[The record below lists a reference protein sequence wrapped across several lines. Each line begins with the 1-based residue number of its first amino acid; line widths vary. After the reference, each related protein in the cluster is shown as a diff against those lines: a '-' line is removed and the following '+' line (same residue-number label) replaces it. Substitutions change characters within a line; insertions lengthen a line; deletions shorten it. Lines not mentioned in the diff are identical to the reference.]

1 MILCKITR
9 FSIESSNSDSAH
21 TAPCS
26 PNSSDVS
33 PSPPHLQLIM
43 NIEDEFGS
51 LQVEMEAQWRHT
63 TAIQESLD
71 TLLVCLGVID
81 NERQQGTPPSL
92 RLTALSNAWGI
103 PVFDGE
109 EDTPLPIV
117 HNCLKPR
124 VPPSFDGDR
133 AKGCTFMNSCILYQL
148 LCMVE
153 FQDDQ
158 AKIHWVLSYMKS
170 DCAAT
175 FANCTICYETKYN
188 SLHYGSWNA
197 FQKVFI
203 EIFCLENKSTHA
215 LMCLESDCY
224 FQGKQTVDAY
234 VDEFEDLIDLSGYS
248 DDLVIVLK
256 F

>member
-1 MILCKITR
+1 MILCKITH
-9 FSIESSNSDSAH
+9 FSIESSNSDLAH

-92 RLTALSNAWGI
+92 RLTASSNAWGI

-109 EDTPLPIV
+109 EDTPLPIA
-117 HNCLKPR
+117 HNHLKPR
-124 VPPSFDGDR
+124 VPPSFYSDHR
-133 AKGCTFMNSCILYQL
+133 KGCTFMNLAYYTSRYAPRISKTIRPRSTGSCP
-148 LCMVE
+148 
-153 FQDDQ
+153 
-158 AKIHWVLSYMKS
+158 
-170 DCAAT
+170 T
-175 FANCTICYETKYN
+175 
-188 SLHYGSWNA
+188 
-197 FQKVFI
+197 
-203 EIFCLENKSTHA
+203 
-215 LMCLESDCY
+215 
-224 FQGKQTVDAY
+224 
-234 VDEFEDLIDLSGYS
+234 
-248 DDLVIVLK
+248 
-256 F
+256 